1 MEALLLQLAPLI
13 RNRHGNTYRGDAGE
27 WVQ

>member
-13 RNRHGNTYRGDAGE
+13 RNRHGNAYRGDAGG
-27 WVQ
+27 WAQ